1 MLSIEIEITD
11 SMKRHNQDDENGMI
25 ITYGT
30 VDAQNSYGGIVRDE
44 FSVIMKAYTDEK
56 IKTMNIE
63 EYISC
68 DISLLFPLS
77 D

>member
-1 MLSIEIEITD
+1 MV
-11 SMKRHNQDDENGMI
+11 I